1 MICPVCRTRMHGN
14 ICENCGYSIKKEKCE
29 IANDE
34 IDEYEENGD
43 KDVTLQKYLK
53 VHLILVLILASIGLI
68 YYFTFYNVKRNEVK
82 NKEEVIEKIPNT
94 EGEVF
99 QENLSPYGYSTEEN
113 DEKLNGEVKVKK
125 IDPKADKEIKEGVTY
140 DFYYID

>member
-1 MICPVCRTRMHGN
+1 MICPVCRTRMHGD
-14 ICENCGYSIKKEKCE
+14 ICENCGYSIKKEKCQIDE
-29 IANDE
+29 NDE
-34 IDEYEENGD
+34 NCDR
-43 KDVTLQKYLK
+43 DVTLQKYLK
-53 VHLILVLILASIGLI
+53 VHLIFTLMLAIIGLI

-82 NKEEVIEKIPNT
+82 IKEEVIEKIPNT
-94 EGEVF
+94 EVEVF

-113 DEKLNGEVKVKK
+113 DENIESKIEIKK